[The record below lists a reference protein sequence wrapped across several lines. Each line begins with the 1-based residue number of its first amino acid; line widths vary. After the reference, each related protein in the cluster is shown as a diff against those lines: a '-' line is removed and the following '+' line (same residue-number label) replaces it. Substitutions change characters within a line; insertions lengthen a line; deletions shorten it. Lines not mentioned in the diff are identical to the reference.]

1 MVKKMTSKKSNC
13 LDFVEKTLRSR
24 IQEYPGLSV
33 DITEVNQHVAAL
45 FEGFGIRLLNTID
58 TESLGAFLFF
68 NNDFYLLKD
77 MNGFAQGMK
86 IDDALAYE
94 LLSLFY
100 LNRTLASV
108 PRLYGEDIIAINQQL
123 NDKIFSLFG

>member
-1 MVKKMTSKKSNC
+1 MVKTMTSRKSNC
-13 LDFVEKTLRSR
+13 LNLVEKTLQSR
-24 IQEYPGLSV
+24 IQEYPGLDVSV
-33 DITEVNQHVAAL
+33 AEVNQHVSAL

-58 TESLGAFLFF
+58 TNSLGAFLFF

-77 MNGFAQGMK
+77 ANGFAQGMK
-86 IDDALAYE
+86 IDDNLAGE

-100 LNRTLASV
+100 LSRTLASI
-108 PRLYGEDIIAINQQL
+108 PRLYSDDIILINKQL